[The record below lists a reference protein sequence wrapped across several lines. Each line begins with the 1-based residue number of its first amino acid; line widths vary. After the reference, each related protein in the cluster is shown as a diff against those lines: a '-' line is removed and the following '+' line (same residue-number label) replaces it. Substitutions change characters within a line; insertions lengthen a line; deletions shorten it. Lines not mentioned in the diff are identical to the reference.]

1 MMLEA
6 NKNGFD
12 VRIHAIGDASATM
25 IIDAVE
31 RAEEVCGNK
40 GARFA
45 IEHTDNLKLED
56 IARMKRLGINAA
68 IQPQHPIGGL
78 GQGVYEESLGE
89 ERMSH
94 MWRYR
99 EEPMAES
106 T

>member
-1 MMLEA
+1 M
-6 NKNGFD
+6 F
-12 VRIHAIGDASATM
+12 VIHAIGDASATM

-68 IQPQHPIGGL
+68 VQPQHPHRRPWGRACTR
-78 GQGVYEESLGE
+78 SLLAK
-89 ERMSH
+89 S
-94 MWRYR
+94 
-99 EEPMAES
+99 A
-106 T
+106 